1 MDYVDK
7 TLECQDCAVSFT
19 FSAEEQSQFASRGYL
34 NEPKRCNECRTAK
47 KQQRNGGSNGFQQR
61 REMFPAV
68 CAECGI
74 STHVPFEPRQDRPV
88 YCRECYDKVR
98 LPTRV

>member
-7 TLECQDCAVSFT
+7 TLECQDCGISFT
-19 FSAEEQSQFASRGYL
+19 FSEDEQSLFASRGFN
-34 NEPKRCNECRTAK
+34 NEPKRCMECRMAR
-47 KQQRNGGSNGFQQR
+47 KQQRNGGSYDNQQR

-68 CAECGI
+68 CAECGVD
-74 STHVPFEPRQDRPV
+74 TQVPFEPRQDRPV

-98 LPTRV
+98 LTTRV

>member
-1 MDYVDK
+1 
-7 TLECQDCAVSFT
+7 
-19 FSAEEQSQFASRGYL
+19 
-34 NEPKRCNECRTAK
+34 
-47 KQQRNGGSNGFQQR
+47 
-61 REMFPAV
+61 MFPAV

-98 LPTRV
+98 IPTSV